1 MEAHAAVALRSRRE
15 ASEGGL
21 SEAEKQQQIAQA
33 LSILELISVGTL
45 HLALQEQRFH
55 GVAMPPNKIFR
66 VA

>member
-45 HLALQEQRFH
+45 HLALQ
-55 GVAMPPNKIFR
+55 
-66 VA
+66 